1 MNDWPSGHQCYHFVE
16 HFHLLNRELKLL
28 RVTISLKMQLMRVKI
43 VTILDYFLN
52 DGDAVDYDG
61 DAVGDAAAAA
71 DGDGDLN

>member
-52 DGDAVDYDG
+52 DGDAVG
-61 DAVGDAAAAA
+61 DAAAAAA